1 MPEKINGNKCMGCGI
16 DLSGKKMYPVYSSR
30 LAVLGYRC
38 EACHEKSKS
47 PAAKKREEEISHLTK
62 EIPKFENPN
71 MDIRKSLN
79 K

>member
-1 MPEKINGNKCMGCGI
+1 MKDIDQNTCMDCGA
-16 DLSGKKMYPVYSSR
+16 DLKGKKRYPAYSSR
-30 LAVLGYRC
+30 LKVIGYRC

-47 PAAKKREEEISHLTK
+47 PAAKKREEEISRLTK
-62 EIPKFENPN
+62 EVPKLENPA

>member
-1 MPEKINGNKCMGCGI
+1 MLKNINQDTCMDCGAP
-16 DLSGKKMYPVYSSR
+16 LAGKKRYPVYSAR

-38 EACHEKSKS
+38 EACNEKSKS
-47 PAAKKREEEISHLTK
+47 PGQKKREEEISKLTK
-62 EIPKFENPN
+62 EVPKLENPN

>member
-16 DLSGKKMYPVYSSR
+16 DLTGKKRYPVYSPR

-38 EACHEKSKS
+38 GECHEKSKS
-47 PAAKKREEEISHLTK
+47 PATKKREEEISHLTK
-62 EIPKFENPN
+62 EIPRLENPN

>member
-1 MPEKINGNKCMGCGI
+1 MKDIDQNTCMDCGA
-16 DLSGKKMYPVYSSR
+16 DLKGKKRYPVYSPR
-30 LAVLGYRC
+30 LAVIGYRC

-47 PAAKKREEEISHLTK
+47 PATKKREEEISRLTK
-62 EIPKFENPN
+62 EVPKLENPA

>member
-1 MPEKINGNKCMGCGI
+1 MGCGI
-16 DLSGKKMYPVYSSR
+16 DLTGKKRLPVYSSR
-30 LAVLGYRC
+30 LAVIGYRC

-47 PAAKKREEEISHLTK
+47 PAARKREEEISHLTK
-62 EIPKFENPN
+62 EIPRLENPN

>member
-1 MPEKINGNKCMGCGI
+1 MDCGA
-16 DLSGKKMYPVYSSR
+16 DLKGKKRYPVYSPR
-30 LAVLGYRC
+30 LAVIGYRC

-47 PAAKKREEEISHLTK
+47 PATKKREEEISRLTK
-62 EIPKFENPN
+62 EVPKLENPA